1 MEKMGV
7 SGVLCDWIME
17 GMVWGVVWKGWELK
31 GVDGGRRRPDEWIG
45 VETNRQW
52 IDELI
57 VHDNN
62 RSK

>member
-1 MEKMGV
+1 MGCC
-7 SGVLCDWIME
+7 VLELWRE
-17 GMVWGVVWKGWELK
+17 GCGELCWKGWELK
-31 GVDGGRRRPDEWIG
+31 GVDGGGRRSNEWIR

-62 RSK
+62 SSE